1 MSMTNAQ
8 AALIAAAF
16 ADRTGDTDNVTFL
29 ATEYRRYLDRQD
41 AIFGNQ
47 PTSPTGQAPQL
58 SATRCPRKS
67 PSGFSFCDLPEGH
80 GGKCENSHE
89 GIAWGGTGL

>member
-8 AALIAAAF
+8 AALIAAAST
-16 ADRTGDTDNVTFL
+16 DTTGDIDNV
-29 ATEYRRYLDRQD
+29 RYMADWFIKWLDKQD
-41 AIFGNQ
+41 AASRPAQ
-47 PTSPTGQAPQL
+47 PPQL
-58 SATRCPRKS
+58 QTTRCTRKS
-67 PSGFSFCDLPEGH
+67 PSGESFCDLPEGH